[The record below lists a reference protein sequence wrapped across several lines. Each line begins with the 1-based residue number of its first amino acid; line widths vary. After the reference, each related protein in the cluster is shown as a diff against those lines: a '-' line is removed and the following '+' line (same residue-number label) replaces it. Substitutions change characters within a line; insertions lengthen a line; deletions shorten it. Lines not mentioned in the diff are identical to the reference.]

1 MDLRVPGALPK
12 RSIFKYNTHE
22 AIFMSSLDELISRAK
37 ELLSEGH
44 SPGQIADELS
54 LSMETVTWLLTQAKG
69 AAIPKDVHID
79 WTSVSGQASLL
90 KEMSSMLLTRYQSS
104 GLVTECECEEELPGV
119 IVGIAISG
127 IPLATLMATAVDVKL
142 AIYYPT
148 KQSSSEK
155 PVGSVSGNFAPVAG
169 EHCIIVD
176 DVITSGN
183 TMKEVVKY
191 LRKHGAT
198 PTAILVIFDKRGMSD
213 VEGVPVFSLFRI
225 SRID

>member
-1 MDLRVPGALPK
+1 
-12 RSIFKYNTHE
+12 
-22 AIFMSSLDELISRAK
+22 MSSLDELIRRAK

-90 KEMSSMLLTRYQSS
+90 KEMASMLLTRYQSS
-104 GLVTECECEEELPGV
+104 EIAGVCDCDEELPGV

-127 IPLATLMATAVDVKL
+127 IPLATLMAAAVEVNL

-148 KQSSSEK
+148 KQSRAK
-155 PVGSVSGNFAPVAG
+155 NPSVPSA
-169 EHCIIVD
+169 
-176 DVITSGN
+176 
-183 TMKEVVKY
+183 
-191 LRKHGAT
+191 AT
-198 PTAILVIFDKRGMSD
+198 LPRSPASTALS
-213 VEGVPVFSLFRI
+213 
-225 SRID
+225 